1 MSLPTIFTDLSGEW
15 KGTKR
20 LYLAGE
26 SGPEKSSG
34 SRLTIAK
41 AARGT
46 FLLLD
51 YTWKFDGDRQEGVL
65 LLGYDAAQNAATAAW
80 GDSWHMSQKIMHCMG
95 TIDGRAF
102 NVRGT
107 AYYHDFGRFVADFE
121 NTYPY
126 MRIQNI
132 DLEPAGAS
140 ASTSTGPAGNAED
153 GERLA
158 FKMEVITLVNPNS
171 R

>member
-1 MSLPTIFTDLSGEW
+1 MSLSKDFTDLSGEW

-51 YTWKFDGDRQEGVL
+51 YTWKFDGDPQEGVL
-65 LLGYDAAQNAATAAW
+65 LLGYDAAKNAATAAW
-80 GDSWHMSQKIMHCMG
+80 GDSWHMSQNIMHCVG
-95 TIDGRAF
+95 TIDDHVF
-102 NVRGT
+102 NVRGGY
-107 AYYHDFGRFVADFE
+107 AAPPGADWGW
-121 NTYPY
+121 
-126 MRIQNI
+126 RIALTILAEHSINI
-132 DLEPAGAS
+132 VMHNISPEGKEDLAVR
-140 ASTSTGPAGNAED
+140 AEFARV
-153 GERLA
+153 G
-158 FKMEVITLVNPNS
+158 
-171 R
+171 